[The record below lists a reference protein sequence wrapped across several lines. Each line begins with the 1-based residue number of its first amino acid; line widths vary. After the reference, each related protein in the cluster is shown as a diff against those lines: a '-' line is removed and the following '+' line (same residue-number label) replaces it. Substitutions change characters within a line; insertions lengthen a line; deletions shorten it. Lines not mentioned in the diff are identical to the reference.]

1 MHCLKQQTPK
11 QSPNP
16 VLRAALLT
24 FVTLSFIGCAQLDT
38 PPPELDETANAEQ
51 VRAKEAAAFERAVLL
66 HREGDFSGAS
76 DGYSEMLVLFPNNT
90 AARINLAQ
98 MEIQNN
104 NPEQAKA
111 LVDDALSLEPNN
123 VQALTLAGVI
133 AREQG
138 EFESAEDYYRKALS
152 LNPNYIPALKNLGIL
167 LDLYRGRL
175 AEALDLYEQAQAL
188 AAEPDPKLKDWI
200 FDIKR
205 RIGGS

>member
-1 MHCLKQQTPK
+1 MHCLKQQAPK
-11 QSPNP
+11 QAPSS
-16 VLRAALLT
+16 VLRAALLA
-24 FVTLSFIGCAQLDT
+24 FVTLSFVGCAQLDT
-38 PPPELDETANAEQ
+38 PSPELDGTAKAEQ
-51 VRAKEAAAFERAVLL
+51 VRAQETAAFERAVLL

-76 DGYSEMLVLFPNNT
+76 DGYKELLVRFPKNT

-98 MEIQNN
+98 IEIQNN
-104 NPEQAKA
+104 KPEQAKA

-138 EFESAEDYYRKALS
+138 EFESAEEYYRKALS
-152 LNPNYIPALKNLGIL
+152 VNPNYIPALKNLGIL

-175 AEALDLYEQAQAL
+175 DEALVFYEQAQAL